1 MILKK
6 GDLCKHFKG
15 KNLQEKN
22 IYEVLETGVNYSGD
36 ASENPIKDLVIYKNI
51 RQGKIFAKRNGSIFK
66 QSANASASTSIIIS
80 ILSPL
85 ILLSSYLLCSILS
98 NTIRNIISY
107 SFQNYKNSSANLQ
120 EIRGNTVR
128 YGTNQ
133 IPLHHSVNLQGSP
146 FSILYSKLFYFF
158 FNMLMTI

>member
-51 RQGKIFAKRNGSIFK
+51 RQGKIFAREMSDLVAELTPEKQQEFGQKHRVDLLTKEEIEIVKSIME
-66 QSANASASTSIIIS
+66 S
-80 ILSPL
+80 
-85 ILLSSYLLCSILS
+85 
-98 NTIRNIISY
+98 
-107 SFQNYKNSSANLQ
+107 Q
-120 EIRGNTVR
+120 ER
-128 YGTNQ
+128 
-133 IPLHHSVNLQGSP
+133 
-146 FSILYSKLFYFF
+146 
-158 FNMLMTI
+158 

>member
-51 RQGKIFAKRNGSIFK
+51 RQGKIFAREMSDLVAELTAEK
-66 QSANASASTSIIIS
+66 QQEFGQKHRVD
-80 ILSPL
+80 
-85 ILLSSYLLCSILS
+85 LLTKEEIEIVKSMIE
-98 NTIRNIISY
+98 N
-107 SFQNYKNSSANLQ
+107 Q
-120 EIRGNTVR
+120 ER
-128 YGTNQ
+128 
-133 IPLHHSVNLQGSP
+133 
-146 FSILYSKLFYFF
+146 
-158 FNMLMTI
+158 

>member
-51 RQGKIFAKRNGSIFK
+51 RQGKIFARETSDLVAELTPEK
-66 QSANASASTSIIIS
+66 QQEFGQKHRVD
-80 ILSPL
+80 
-85 ILLSSYLLCSILS
+85 LLTKEEIEIVKSMIE
-98 NTIRNIISY
+98 N
-107 SFQNYKNSSANLQ
+107 Q
-120 EIRGNTVR
+120 ER
-128 YGTNQ
+128 
-133 IPLHHSVNLQGSP
+133 
-146 FSILYSKLFYFF
+146 
-158 FNMLMTI
+158 

>member
-51 RQGKIFAKRNGSIFK
+51 RQGKIFAREMSDLVAELTPEK
-66 QSANASASTSIIIS
+66 QQEFGQKHRVD
-80 ILSPL
+80 
-85 ILLSSYLLCSILS
+85 LLTKEEIESVKSMIE
-98 NTIRNIISY
+98 N
-107 SFQNYKNSSANLQ
+107 Q
-120 EIRGNTVR
+120 ER
-128 YGTNQ
+128 
-133 IPLHHSVNLQGSP
+133 
-146 FSILYSKLFYFF
+146 
-158 FNMLMTI
+158 

>member
-51 RQGKIFAKRNGSIFK
+51 RQGKIFAREMSDLVAELTPEK
-66 QSANASASTSIIIS
+66 QQEFGQKHRVD
-80 ILSPL
+80 
-85 ILLSSYLLCSILS
+85 LL
-98 NTIRNIISY
+98 T
-107 SFQNYKNSSANLQ
+107 K
-120 EIRGNTVR
+120 
-128 YGTNQ
+128 
-133 IPLHHSVNLQGSP
+133 
-146 FSILYSKLFYFF
+146 
-158 FNMLMTI
+158 

>member
-51 RQGKIFAKRNGSIFK
+51 RQGKIFAREMSDLVAELTPEK
-66 QSANASASTSIIIS
+66 QQEFGQKHRVDLLTKEEIEIIKSMIE
-80 ILSPL
+80 
-85 ILLSSYLLCSILS
+85 
-98 NTIRNIISY
+98 N
-107 SFQNYKNSSANLQ
+107 Q
-120 EIRGNTVR
+120 ER
-128 YGTNQ
+128 
-133 IPLHHSVNLQGSP
+133 
-146 FSILYSKLFYFF
+146 
-158 FNMLMTI
+158 

>member
-51 RQGKIFAKRNGSIFK
+51 RQGKIFAREMSDLVAELTPEK
-66 QSANASASTSIIIS
+66 QQEFGQKHRVD
-80 ILSPL
+80 
-85 ILLSSYLLCSILS
+85 LL
-98 NTIRNIISY
+98 T
-107 SFQNYKNSSANLQ
+107 KE
-120 EIRGNTVR
+120 EIEIVK
-128 YGTNQ
+128 
-133 IPLHHSVNLQGSP
+133 SMME
-146 FSILYSKLFYFF
+146 SKER
-158 FNMLMTI
+158 

>member
-51 RQGKIFAKRNGSIFK
+51 RQGKIFAREMSDLVAELTPEK
-66 QSANASASTSIIIS
+66 QQEFGQKHRVD
-80 ILSPL
+80 
-85 ILLSSYLLCSILS
+85 LLTKEEIEVVKSMIE
-98 NTIRNIISY
+98 N
-107 SFQNYKNSSANLQ
+107 Q
-120 EIRGNTVR
+120 ER
-128 YGTNQ
+128 
-133 IPLHHSVNLQGSP
+133 
-146 FSILYSKLFYFF
+146 
-158 FNMLMTI
+158 

>member
-51 RQGKIFAKRNGSIFK
+51 RQGKIFAREMSDLVAELTPEK
-66 QSANASASTSIIIS
+66 Q
-80 ILSPL
+80 
-85 ILLSSYLLCSILS
+85 
-98 NTIRNIISY
+98 
-107 SFQNYKNSSANLQ
+107 Q
-120 EIRGNTVR
+120 EFGQKHRVD
-128 YGTNQ
+128 
-133 IPLHHSVNLQGSP
+133 L
-146 FSILYSKLFYFF
+146 
-158 FNMLMTI
+158 

>member
-51 RQGKIFAKRNGSIFK
+51 RQGKISAREMSDLVAELTPEK
-66 QSANASASTSIIIS
+66 QQEFGQKHRVD
-80 ILSPL
+80 
-85 ILLSSYLLCSILS
+85 LLTKEEIEIVKSMIE
-98 NTIRNIISY
+98 N
-107 SFQNYKNSSANLQ
+107 Q
-120 EIRGNTVR
+120 ER
-128 YGTNQ
+128 
-133 IPLHHSVNLQGSP
+133 
-146 FSILYSKLFYFF
+146 
-158 FNMLMTI
+158 

>member
-51 RQGKIFAKRNGSIFK
+51 RQGKIFAREMSDLVAELTPEK
-66 QSANASASTSIIIS
+66 QQEFGQKHRVD
-80 ILSPL
+80 
-85 ILLSSYLLCSILS
+85 LLTKEEIEFVKSMIE
-98 NTIRNIISY
+98 N
-107 SFQNYKNSSANLQ
+107 Q
-120 EIRGNTVR
+120 ER
-128 YGTNQ
+128 
-133 IPLHHSVNLQGSP
+133 
-146 FSILYSKLFYFF
+146 
-158 FNMLMTI
+158 

>member
-51 RQGKIFAKRNGSIFK
+51 RQGKIFAREMSDLVAELTPEK
-66 QSANASASTSIIIS
+66 Q
-80 ILSPL
+80 
-85 ILLSSYLLCSILS
+85 
-98 NTIRNIISY
+98 
-107 SFQNYKNSSANLQ
+107 Q
-120 EIRGNTVR
+120 ER
-128 YGTNQ
+128 
-133 IPLHHSVNLQGSP
+133 
-146 FSILYSKLFYFF
+146 
-158 FNMLMTI
+158 

>member
-51 RQGKIFAKRNGSIFK
+51 RQGKIFAREMSDLVAELTPEK
-66 QSANASASTSIIIS
+66 QQEFGQKHIVD
-80 ILSPL
+80 
-85 ILLSSYLLCSILS
+85 LLTKEEIEIVKSMIE
-98 NTIRNIISY
+98 N
-107 SFQNYKNSSANLQ
+107 Q
-120 EIRGNTVR
+120 ER
-128 YGTNQ
+128 
-133 IPLHHSVNLQGSP
+133 
-146 FSILYSKLFYFF
+146 
-158 FNMLMTI
+158 

>member
-51 RQGKIFAKRNGSIFK
+51 RQGKIFAREMSDLVAELTPEK
-66 QSANASASTSIIIS
+66 QEFGQKHRVD
-80 ILSPL
+80 
-85 ILLSSYLLCSILS
+85 LLTKEEIEIVKSMIE
-98 NTIRNIISY
+98 N
-107 SFQNYKNSSANLQ
+107 Q
-120 EIRGNTVR
+120 ER
-128 YGTNQ
+128 
-133 IPLHHSVNLQGSP
+133 
-146 FSILYSKLFYFF
+146 
-158 FNMLMTI
+158 

>member
-51 RQGKIFAKRNGSIFK
+51 RQGKIFAREMSDLVTELTPEK
-66 QSANASASTSIIIS
+66 QQEFGQKHRVD
-80 ILSPL
+80 
-85 ILLSSYLLCSILS
+85 LLTKEEIEIVKSMIE
-98 NTIRNIISY
+98 N
-107 SFQNYKNSSANLQ
+107 Q
-120 EIRGNTVR
+120 ER
-128 YGTNQ
+128 
-133 IPLHHSVNLQGSP
+133 
-146 FSILYSKLFYFF
+146 
-158 FNMLMTI
+158 